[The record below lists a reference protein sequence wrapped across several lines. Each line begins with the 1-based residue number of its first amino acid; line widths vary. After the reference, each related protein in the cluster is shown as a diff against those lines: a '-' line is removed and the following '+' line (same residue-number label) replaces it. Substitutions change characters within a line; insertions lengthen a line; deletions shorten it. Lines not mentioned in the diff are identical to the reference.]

1 MEDDLVVGT
10 VPLPLEPFETLE
22 LFGELSVLELV
33 FLRRNSLKKGI
44 VACECL
50 ICCTERRCLLLPANH
65 ERAHEEESGVES
77 TNTRRLTTEA
87 HAERC

>member
-10 VPLPLEPFETLE
+10 VPLPLE

-44 VACECL
+44 VTCGCL
-50 ICCTERRCLLLPANH
+50 VCCTERQCMLLPANH
-65 ERAHEEESGVES
+65 ERVHEEECGVEWM
-77 TNTRRLTTEA
+77 NIRED
-87 HAERC
+87 